1 MTTEPLVQRRGAVAL
16 GGMLLL
22 SGQLLA
28 QPCVLWPD
36 GCFVLTEH
44 SCLAETNWVEAVDL
58 DGDEVPDLWRRRMNV
73 EMRCSLEGEWVL
85 QRDQIEAFY
94 PEPHV
99 EVWVE
104 YASPFH
110 IAFGVAPGA
119 LIGDPVLLECAVP
132 MWLCRAWSSDY
143 PPAQPY
149 LEAEGLGILHRVT
162 DCYPNSCFSA
172 VSIGVLG
179 TATLGPGDVREV
191 LVGLRLRQ
199 EEAWH
204 LGWAR
209 LQFRQPWPELRPPY
223 TEMGGVSLVDHA
235 IHPIPETP
243 IVAGE
248 PPRPTL
254 EARIEKDEV
263 ILSWHA
269 AWTGY
274 VLERS
279 PAVTGGAWEPVP
291 GVENNSVRVSKAG
304 PPAFFRLKQE

>member
-1 MTTEPLVQRRGAVAL
+1 MDASLTDYSEQYAPHHSCTLTELWSSPVDVDGDGIVDFHQRR
-16 GGMLLL
+16 
-22 SGQLLA
+22 
-28 QPCVLWPD
+28 
-36 GCFVLTEH
+36 
-44 SCLAETNWVEAVDL
+44 L
-58 DGDEVPDLWRRRMNV
+58 DSEQRGWWSDE
-73 EMRCSLEGEWVL
+73 EWGL
-85 QRDQIEAFY
+85 QRDKIEAFY

-104 YASPFH
+104 Y
-110 IAFGVAPGA
+110 GVTFSVPAGD
-119 LIGDPVLLECAVP
+119 LIGDPVLLECAPP
-132 MWLCRAWSSDY
+132 MRACRAWSSDY

>member
-1 MTTEPLVQRRGAVAL
+1 
-16 GGMLLL
+16 MLLL

-44 SCLAETNWVEAVDL
+44 SCLADTNWVEAVDL

-99 EVWVE
+99 EAWVE
-104 YASPFH
+104 Y
-110 IAFGVAPGA
+110 GVTFSVPAGD
-119 LIGDPVLLECAVP
+119 LIGDPVLLECAP
-132 MWLCRAWSSDY
+132 PLRACRAWSSDY

-149 LEAEGLGILHRVT
+149 LEAEGLGIINRYNAQS
-162 DCYPNSCFSA
+162 DCMQGGCGTTTH
-172 VSIGVLG
+172 GVLR
-179 TATLGPGDVREV
+179 PDNPSDWSPWQV
-191 LVGLRLRQ
+191 LVGFRIQ
-199 EEAWH
+199 QPDGFH
-204 LGWAR
+204 LGWLSLA
-209 LQFRQPWPELRPPY
+209 FRRPWPELVLPY
-223 TEMGGVSLVDHA
+223 TEIGGVFLLDYA

-248 PPRPTL
+248 YPRPTL

>member
-1 MTTEPLVQRRGAVAL
+1 MTTEPLVQRRCAVTL

-58 DGDEVPDLWRRRMNV
+58 DGDEVADLWRRRMNV

-149 LEAEGLGILHRVT
+149 LEAEGLGFTWRTT
-162 DCYPNSCFSA
+162 DRSPCYEPVCAKGFAVGVIPFEAGDTFSEA
-172 VSIGVLG
+172 
-179 TATLGPGDVREV
+179 
-191 LVGLRLRQ
+191 LVGFRIAQ
-199 EEAWH
+199 NEQWH
-204 LGWAR
+204 LGWLR
-209 LQFRQPWPELRPPY
+209 LQWFLDLDHLPIGYVELADY
-223 TEMGGVSLVDHA
+223 A

-248 PPRPTL
+248 YPRTIL

-263 ILSWHA
+263 ILNWHP

-291 GVENNSVRVSKAG
+291 GVENNTVRVPKAG